1 MSSISKTL
9 KDNMHS
15 AGIIKTN
22 FYNYFYKVF
31 YSYPEASFIGTT
43 SRLIPYFEEL
53 KKHIMNNNYS
63 TSINVLKNYN
73 TYEQSI
79 KEEQIEDLLELLQDI
94 YHELFLDNIYS
105 IPCTASG
112 YISSSDMQI
121 REKDKVKNIYE
132 INNFLPPEEN
142 TYPLDH
148 ISIEMLYMQQINALF
163 VKFLEEENKDKLLNI
178 LQEQY
183 NFLQAHILTW
193 INEFT
198 VYLKEQ
204 ITQPESN
211 LYYAVSGIMNEFVKY
226 DKKLTEEF
234 LNTLKSQ
241 E

>member
-1 MSSISKTL
+1 MDNISKTL

-15 AGIIKTN
+15 ASIIKTN

-31 YSYPEASFIGTT
+31 YSYPDNNFIGST
-43 SRLIPYFEEL
+43 SRLIPYFDEL
-53 KKHIMNNNYS
+53 KKHIMNNDYS
-63 TSINVLKNYN
+63 TSVNVLKNYS
-73 TYEQSI
+73 TYEQSL

-94 YHELFLDNIYS
+94 YHELFLDSVYS

-112 YISSSDMQI
+112 YIAGKDMQI
-121 REKDKVKNIYE
+121 REIDKVKNIYE
-132 INNFLPPEEN
+132 INNFIPPEEN
-142 TYPLDH
+142 THPVDH

-163 VKFLEEENKDKLLNI
+163 TKFLEEDNKDKLLNI

-193 INEFT
+193 IHEFT
-198 VYLKEQ
+198 IYLKEQ

-211 LYYAVSGIMNEFVKY
+211 LYYAVTGIINEFVKY

-234 LNTLKSQ
+234 LKSLKSQ

>member
-1 MSSISKTL
+1 MDNIGKTL

-31 YSYPEASFIGTT
+31 YSYPETSFIGIT
-43 SRLIPYFEEL
+43 SRLIPYFDEL
-53 KKHIMNNNYS
+53 KKHIMNNDYS
-63 TSINVLKNYN
+63 TSINVLKNYS
-73 TYEQSI
+73 TYEQSL
-79 KEEQIEDLLELLQDI
+79 KEDQIEDLLELLQDI
-94 YHELFLDNIYS
+94 YHELFLDSFYS
-105 IPCTASG
+105 ITCTASV
-112 YISSSDMQI
+112 YIASSDMQI
-121 REKDKVKNIYE
+121 REREKVKNIYE

-142 TYPLDH
+142 TYPVDH

-163 VKFLEEENKDKLLNI
+163 TKFLEEENKDKLLNI

-198 VYLKEQ
+198 IYLKEQ

-211 LYYAVSGIMNEFVKY
+211 LYYAVAGIMNEFVKY

-234 LNTLKSQ
+234 LKALKSL

>member
-1 MSSISKTL
+1 MNNIGKTL

-31 YSYPEASFIGTT
+31 YSYPETSFIGIT
-43 SRLIPYFEEL
+43 SRLIPYFDEL
-53 KKHIMNNNYS
+53 KKHIMNNDYS
-63 TSINVLKNYN
+63 TSINVLKNYS
-73 TYEQSI
+73 TYEQSL
-79 KEEQIEDLLELLQDI
+79 KEDQIEDLLELLQDI
-94 YHELFLDNIYS
+94 YHELFLDSVYS

-112 YISSSDMQI
+112 YIASSDMQV
-121 REKDKVKNIYE
+121 REIEKVKNIYE

-142 TYPLDH
+142 TYPVDH

-163 VKFLEEENKDKLLNI
+163 TKFLEEENKDKLLNI

-198 VYLKEQ
+198 IHLKEQ

-211 LYYAVSGIMNEFVKY
+211 LYYAVAGIMNEFVKY

-234 LNTLKSQ
+234 LKTLKSQ

>member
-1 MSSISKTL
+1 
-9 KDNMHS
+9 
-15 AGIIKTN
+15 
-22 FYNYFYKVF
+22 
-31 YSYPEASFIGTT
+31 
-43 SRLIPYFEEL
+43 
-53 KKHIMNNNYS
+53 
-63 TSINVLKNYN
+63 
-73 TYEQSI
+73 
-79 KEEQIEDLLELLQDI
+79 
-94 YHELFLDNIYS
+94 
-105 IPCTASG
+105 
-112 YISSSDMQI
+112 MQI
-121 REKDKVKNIYE
+121 REKEKVKNIYE

>member
-1 MSSISKTL
+1 MDNISKTL

-31 YSYPEASFIGTT
+31 YSYPETSFIGTT
-43 SRLIPYFEEL
+43 SRLIPYFDEL
-53 KKHIMNNNYS
+53 KKHIMNNDYS
-63 TSINVLKNYN
+63 TSVNVLKNYS
-73 TYEQSI
+73 TYEQSL
-79 KEEQIEDLLELLQDI
+79 KEDQIEDLLELLQDI

-112 YISSSDMQI
+112 YISSSDMQV
-121 REKDKVKNIYE
+121 REIEKVKNIYE

-142 TYPLDH
+142 TYPVDH

-163 VKFLEEENKDKLLNI
+163 TKFLEEENKDKLLNI

-198 VYLKEQ
+198 IHLKEQ

-211 LYYAVSGIMNEFVKY
+211 LYYAVAGIMNEFVKY
-226 DKKLTEEF
+226 DTKLTEEF
-234 LNTLKSQ
+234 LKTLKSQ

>member
-1 MSSISKTL
+1 MKT
-9 KDNMHS
+9 
-15 AGIIKTN
+15 
-22 FYNYFYKVF
+22 
-31 YSYPEASFIGTT
+31 
-43 SRLIPYFEEL
+43 R
-53 KKHIMNNNYS
+53 HI
-63 TSINVLKNYN
+63 
-73 TYEQSI
+73 TYLLSCFFTVI
-79 KEEQIEDLLELLQDI
+79 LLSGCAKEEQIEDLLELLQDI

-121 REKDKVKNIYE
+121 REKEKVKNIYE

>member
-1 MSSISKTL
+1 MNNIGKTL

-31 YSYPEASFIGTT
+31 YSYPETSFIGIT
-43 SRLIPYFEEL
+43 SRLIPYFDEL
-53 KKHIMNNNYS
+53 KKHIMNNDYS
-63 TSINVLKNYN
+63 TSINVLKNYS
-73 TYEQSI
+73 TYEQSL
-79 KEEQIEDLLELLQDI
+79 KEDQIEDLLELLQDI
-94 YHELFLDNIYS
+94 YHELFLDSVYS

-112 YISSSDMQI
+112 YIASSDMQV
-121 REKDKVKNIYE
+121 REIEKVKNIYE

-142 TYPLDH
+142 TYPVDH

-163 VKFLEEENKDKLLNI
+163 TKFLEEENKDKLLNI

-198 VYLKEQ
+198 IHLKEQ

-211 LYYAVSGIMNEFVKY
+211 LYYAVAGIMNEFVKY

-234 LNTLKSQ
+234 LKALKSL

>member
-1 MSSISKTL
+1 MNNISKTL

-15 AGIIKTN
+15 ASIIKTN

-31 YSYPEASFIGTT
+31 YAYPETSFIGIT
-43 SRLIPYFEEL
+43 SRLLPYFDEL
-53 KKHIMNNNYS
+53 KKHIMNNDYS
-63 TSINVLKNYN
+63 AAINVLKNYSA
-73 TYEQSI
+73 YEQSL

-121 REKDKVKNIYE
+121 REKEKVKNIYE

-142 TYPLDH
+142 THPLDH

-163 VKFLEEENKDKLLNI
+163 TKFLEEENKDKLLNI

-198 VYLKEQ
+198 IYLKEQ

-211 LYYAVSGIMNEFVKY
+211 LYYAVAGIMNEFVKY

-234 LNTLKSQ
+234 LKALKSQ

>member
-1 MSSISKTL
+1 MDNIGKTL

-31 YSYPEASFIGTT
+31 YSYPETSFIGIT
-43 SRLIPYFEEL
+43 SRLIPYFDEL
-53 KKHIMNNNYS
+53 KKHIMNNDYS
-63 TSINVLKNYN
+63 TSINVLKNYS
-73 TYEQSI
+73 TYEQRL
-79 KEEQIEDLLELLQDI
+79 KEDQIEDLLELLQDI
-94 YHELFLDNIYS
+94 YHELFLDSVYS

-112 YISSSDMQI
+112 YIASSDMQI
-121 REKDKVKNIYE
+121 REREKVKNIYE

-142 TYPLDH
+142 TYPVDH

-163 VKFLEEENKDKLLNI
+163 TKFLEEENKDKLLNI

-198 VYLKEQ
+198 IYLKEQ

-211 LYYAVSGIMNEFVKY
+211 LYYAVAGIMNEFVKY

-234 LNTLKSQ
+234 LKALKSL

>member
-1 MSSISKTL
+1 MNNISKTL

-31 YSYPEASFIGTT
+31 YSYPESSFIGTT

-53 KKHIMNNNYS
+53 KKYIMNNDYS
-63 TSINVLKNYN
+63 SSVNILKNYSS
-73 TYEQSI
+73 YEQSL

-94 YHELFLDNIYS
+94 YHELFLDSVYS

-112 YISSSDMQI
+112 YIASSDMQI
-121 REKDKVKNIYE
+121 REREKVKNIYE

-142 TYPLDH
+142 TYPVDH

-163 VKFLEEENKDKLLNI
+163 TKFLEEENKDKLLNI

-198 VYLKEQ
+198 IHLKEQ

-211 LYYAVSGIMNEFVKY
+211 LYYAAAGIMNEFVKY
-226 DKKLTEEF
+226 DKKLIEEF
-234 LNTLKSQ
+234 LKNLKS
-241 E
+241 

>member
-1 MSSISKTL
+1 MDNIGKTL

-31 YSYPEASFIGTT
+31 YSYPETSFIGIT
-43 SRLIPYFEEL
+43 SRLIPYFDEL
-53 KKHIMNNNYS
+53 KKHIMNNDYS
-63 TSINVLKNYN
+63 TSINVLKNYS
-73 TYEQSI
+73 TYEQSL
-79 KEEQIEDLLELLQDI
+79 KEDQIEDLLELLQDI
-94 YHELFLDNIYS
+94 YHELFLDSVYS

-112 YISSSDMQI
+112 YIASSDMQI
-121 REKDKVKNIYE
+121 REREKVKNIYE
-132 INNFLPPEEN
+132 INNFLPPEGN
-142 TYPLDH
+142 TYPVDH

-163 VKFLEEENKDKLLNI
+163 TKFLEEENKDKLLNI

-198 VYLKEQ
+198 IHLKEQ

-211 LYYAVSGIMNEFVKY
+211 LYYAVAGIMNEFVKY

-234 LNTLKSQ
+234 LKALKSL

>member
-1 MSSISKTL
+1 MDNISKTL

-31 YSYPEASFIGTT
+31 YSYPETSFIGIT
-43 SRLIPYFEEL
+43 SRLIPYFDEL
-53 KKHIMNNNYS
+53 KKHIMNNDYS
-63 TSINVLKNYN
+63 TSVNVLKNYS
-73 TYEQSI
+73 TYEQSL
-79 KEEQIEDLLELLQDI
+79 KEDQIEDLLELLQDI

-112 YISSSDMQI
+112 YISGSDMQI
-121 REKDKVKNIYE
+121 REIEKVKNIYE

-142 TYPLDH
+142 TYPVDH

-163 VKFLEEENKDKLLNI
+163 TKFLEEENKDKLLNI

-198 VYLKEQ
+198 IHLKEQ

-211 LYYAVSGIMNEFVKY
+211 LYYAVAGIMNEFVKY

-234 LNTLKSQ
+234 LKTLKSQ

>member
-1 MSSISKTL
+1 
-9 KDNMHS
+9 
-15 AGIIKTN
+15 
-22 FYNYFYKVF
+22 
-31 YSYPEASFIGTT
+31 
-43 SRLIPYFEEL
+43 
-53 KKHIMNNNYS
+53 
-63 TSINVLKNYN
+63 
-73 TYEQSI
+73 
-79 KEEQIEDLLELLQDI
+79 
-94 YHELFLDNIYS
+94 
-105 IPCTASG
+105 
-112 YISSSDMQI
+112 
-121 REKDKVKNIYE
+121 
-132 INNFLPPEEN
+132 
-142 TYPLDH
+142 
-148 ISIEMLYMQQINALF
+148 MLYMQQINALF

>member
-1 MSSISKTL
+1 MDNIGKTL

-31 YSYPEASFIGTT
+31 YSYPETNFIGIT
-43 SRLIPYFEEL
+43 SRLIPYFDEL
-53 KKHIMNNNYS
+53 KKHIMNNDYS
-63 TSINVLKNYN
+63 TSINVLKNYS
-73 TYEQSI
+73 TYEQSL
-79 KEEQIEDLLELLQDI
+79 KEDQIEDLLELLQDI
-94 YHELFLDNIYS
+94 YHELFLDSVYS

-112 YISSSDMQI
+112 YIASSDMQI
-121 REKDKVKNIYE
+121 REREKVKNIYE

-142 TYPLDH
+142 TYPVDH

-163 VKFLEEENKDKLLNI
+163 TKFLEEENKDKLLNI

-198 VYLKEQ
+198 IYLKEQ

-211 LYYAVSGIMNEFVKY
+211 LYYAVAGIMNEFVKY

-234 LNTLKSQ
+234 LKALKSL

>member
-73 TYEQSI
+73 AYEQSI

-121 REKDKVKNIYE
+121 REKEKVK
-132 INNFLPPEEN
+132 N

>member
-1 MSSISKTL
+1 MDNIGKTL

-31 YSYPEASFIGTT
+31 YSYPETSFIGIT
-43 SRLIPYFEEL
+43 SRLIPYFDEL
-53 KKHIMNNNYS
+53 KKHIMNNDYS
-63 TSINVLKNYN
+63 TSINVLKNYS
-73 TYEQSI
+73 TYEQSL
-79 KEEQIEDLLELLQDI
+79 KEDQIEDLLELLQDI
-94 YHELFLDNIYS
+94 YHELFLDSVYS

-112 YISSSDMQI
+112 YIASSDMQI
-121 REKDKVKNIYE
+121 REREKVKNIYE

-142 TYPLDH
+142 TYPVDH

-163 VKFLEEENKDKLLNI
+163 TKFLEEENKDKLLNI

-198 VYLKEQ
+198 MHLKEQ
-204 ITQPESN
+204 ITQVDNN
-211 LYYAVSGIMNEFVKY
+211 LYYAVAGIMNEFVKY
-226 DKKLTEEF
+226 DKTLTEEF
-234 LNTLKSQ
+234 LKSVKG
-241 E
+241 

>member
-1 MSSISKTL
+1 MNNISKTL

-15 AGIIKTN
+15 ASIIKTN
-22 FYNYFYKVF
+22 FYNYFHKIF
-31 YSYPEASFIGTT
+31 YSCQERSFIGTT
-43 SRLIPYFEEL
+43 ERLIPYFDEL
-53 KKHIMNNNYS
+53 KKHIMSNDYS
-63 TSINVLKNYN
+63 TSVNILKNYSS
-73 TYEQSI
+73 YERSL
-79 KEEQIEDLLELLQDI
+79 KEEQTEDLLELLQDI
-94 YHELFLDNIYS
+94 YHELFMDNIYS

-112 YISSSDMQI
+112 YISNKDMQI
-121 REKDKVKNIYE
+121 RETEKVKNIYE
-132 INNFLPPEEN
+132 TNNFTIPETN
-142 TYPLDH
+142 IHPVDH

-163 VKFLEEENKDKLLNI
+163 TKFLEENNDDKLLYI

-198 VYLKEQ
+198 VHLKEQ

-211 LYYAVSGIMNEFVKY
+211 LYYAVAGIMNEFAVY

-234 LNTLKSQ
+234 LNSLKSQ

>member
-1 MSSISKTL
+1 MNNISKTL

-31 YSYPEASFIGTT
+31 YSYPESSFIGTT

-53 KKHIMNNNYS
+53 KKYIMNNDYS
-63 TSINVLKNYN
+63 SSVNILKNYSS
-73 TYEQSI
+73 YEQSL

-112 YISSSDMQI
+112 YILSSDMKI
-121 REKDKVKNIYE
+121 REIEKVKNIYE
-132 INNFLPPEEN
+132 INNFLPPEDN
-142 TYPLDH
+142 TYPVDH
-148 ISIEMLYMQQINALF
+148 ISIEMFYMQQINALF
-163 VKFLEEENKDKLLNI
+163 TKFLEEENKDKLLNI

-183 NFLQAHILTW
+183 IFLQAHILTW

-198 VYLKEQ
+198 IHLKEQ

-211 LYYAVSGIMNEFVKY
+211 LYYAAAGIMNEFVKY

-234 LNTLKSQ
+234 LKNLKS
-241 E
+241 

>member
-1 MSSISKTL
+1 MKL
-9 KDNMHS
+9 
-15 AGIIKTN
+15 II
-22 FYNYFYKVF
+22 FCHQ
-31 YSYPEASFIGTT
+31 
-43 SRLIPYFEEL
+43 
-53 KKHIMNNNYS
+53 KKI
-63 TSINVLKNYN
+63 
-73 TYEQSI
+73 
-79 KEEQIEDLLELLQDI
+79 
-94 YHELFLDNIYS
+94 
-105 IPCTASG
+105 
-112 YISSSDMQI
+112 
-121 REKDKVKNIYE
+121 
-132 INNFLPPEEN
+132 
-142 TYPLDH
+142 
-148 ISIEMLYMQQINALF
+148 QQINALF
-163 VKFLEEENKDKLLNI
+163 VKFLEEENKEKLLNI

>member
-1 MSSISKTL
+1 MDNIGKTL

-31 YSYPEASFIGTT
+31 YSYPETSFIGIT
-43 SRLIPYFEEL
+43 SRLIPYFDEL
-53 KKHIMNNNYS
+53 KKHIMNNDYS
-63 TSINVLKNYN
+63 TSINVLKNYS
-73 TYEQSI
+73 TYEQSL
-79 KEEQIEDLLELLQDI
+79 KEDQIEDLLELLQDI
-94 YHELFLDNIYS
+94 YHELFLDSVYS

-112 YISSSDMQI
+112 YIASSDMQI
-121 REKDKVKNIYE
+121 REREKVKNIYE
-132 INNFLPPEEN
+132 INNFLPQEGN
-142 TYPLDH
+142 TYPVDH

-163 VKFLEEENKDKLLNI
+163 TKFLEEENKDKLLNI

-198 VYLKEQ
+198 IHLKEQ

-211 LYYAVSGIMNEFVKY
+211 LYYAAAGIMNEFVKY

-234 LNTLKSQ
+234 LKNLKS
-241 E
+241 